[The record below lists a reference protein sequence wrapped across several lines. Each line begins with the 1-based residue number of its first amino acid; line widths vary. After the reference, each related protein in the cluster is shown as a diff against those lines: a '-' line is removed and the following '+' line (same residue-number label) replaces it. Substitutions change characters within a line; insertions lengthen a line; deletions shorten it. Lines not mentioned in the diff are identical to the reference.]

1 MGGSLAPILT
11 TCPRGGSMRSSV
23 DDPSRLRGG
32 CLGSNQQIEHP
43 YSDAFSA
50 PKRSQIAV

>member
-1 MGGSLAPILT
+1 
-11 TCPRGGSMRSSV
+11 MRSSV
-23 DDPSRLRGG
+23 DDQSRLRGG